1 MTDRILATKD
11 LLIAPSILAANFGN
25 LTHEIASISNADLVH
40 VDVMDGHFV
49 PNISF
54 GPNAVR
60 LARQN
65 FGGLVD
71 AHLMVSNPDAALPAF
86 IGAKPDIVTFHIET
100 TDHANRLI
108 QQIHDAGIY
117 ASVAL
122 NPATPVTLLED
133 VITDLDMVLI
143 MSVNPG
149 FGGQDFI
156 PRALDKI
163 RRLRHLAGLNRAQPR
178 IEVDGGITCDNAAE
192 IVRSGADV
200 LVAGSSV
207 FSHADR
213 QAAISSLLHAGR
225 QGLSQLA

>member
-1 MTDRILATKD
+1 MSDRILATKD
-11 LLIAPSILAANFGN
+11 LLIAPSILAADLGN
-25 LTHEIASISNADLVH
+25 LAHDIASISNADLVH
-40 VDVMDGHFV
+40 IDVMDGHFV

-54 GPNAVR
+54 GPEAVR

-71 AHLMVSNPDAALPAF
+71 AHLMISNPDVALPAF
-86 IGAKPDIVTFHIET
+86 IEATPDIITFHIEAT
-100 TDHANRLI
+100 NHANRLI
-108 QQIHDAGIY
+108 QQIHSAGMY

-122 NPATPVTLLED
+122 NPATPVNLLED
-133 VITDLDMVLI
+133 IITDVDMILI

-149 FGGQDFI
+149 FGGQAFI

-163 RRLRHLAGLNRAQPR
+163 RRARHLSGLNRVQPR
-178 IEVDGGITCDNAAE
+178 IEVDGGISCDNAAE
-192 IVRSGADV
+192 IVKSGADV
-200 LVAGSSV
+200 LVAGSSI
-207 FSHADR
+207 FSHTDR